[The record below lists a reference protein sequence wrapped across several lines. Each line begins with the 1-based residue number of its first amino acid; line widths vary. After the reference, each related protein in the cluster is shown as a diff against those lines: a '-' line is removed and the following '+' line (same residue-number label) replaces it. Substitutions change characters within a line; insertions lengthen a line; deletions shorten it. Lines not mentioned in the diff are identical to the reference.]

1 MNDVISWGEKAQ
13 AMFGYAMAAHNAIWR
28 SDEGY
33 LRAGSMAGGA
43 ILLSFSVECA
53 LKALLEKEGK
63 LITRSLWTHD
73 LYKLFIGLE
82 TKTRTKASNVYE
94 AFVESEGDV
103 RVHKPPMDSLILCLK
118 NHDDAFVNWRYNIG
132 NAGEVL
138 SRTHDV
144 RSGRVADI
152 RLPQEVVR
160 SRLRNVVRN
169 RSHWRQDQTG

>member
-1 MNDVISWGEKAQ
+1 ML
-13 AMFGYAMAAHNAIWR
+13 GYAMAAHNATWQ

-43 ILLSFSVECA
+43 ILLSFSGECA

-82 TKTRTKASNVYE
+82 TKTRTKASNIYE
-94 AFVESEGDV
+94 AFVDAEGDV

-132 NAGEVL
+132 NAGKFYPVPMMYAAIALLTFVYPKKSFVLGCATSFETEVIGGK
-138 SRTHDV
+138 TK
-144 RSGRVADI
+144 RV
-152 RLPQEVVR
+152 
-160 SRLRNVVRN
+160 S
-169 RSHWRQDQTG
+169 